1 MNPLP
6 INQPQIEGVSATAQS
21 DDPIPR
27 RILMVA
33 ACPFPANRGTPAR
46 ILRMS
51 EALASRGHEVHVATY
66 HLGASTDEFPMHVHR
81 IARVPTY
88 RKMDPGPSLQKLLVL
103 DPLLAVKVTRLAK
116 QLQPDIIHA
125 HHYEGLLVSLPAK
138 KLFSIPIVFDAHVL
152 LDGELDYYKTG
163 IPTTML
169 GRIARSLDR
178 RLPPIAA
185 HTVAVSDEIRDVMIA
200 QHACEDQM
208 VTVVANGV
216 EAEFFEGN
224 PDRFAK
230 SRSKR
235 LLFTGNLATY
245 QGTGSMLQALAIVC
259 AKYED
264 VSLTIITNSDTTD
277 FMEEAR
283 RIGIDEHIEFV
294 DCSIADLPDMIASAD
309 VALNPRTR
317 CPGVPQKLLNYMAG
331 AAPIVS
337 FEGSAKYIKH
347 NESGL
352 VVEDDNIDEFANGVL
367 CLLHNQPMA
376 RELGRTAQLF
386 ARVNLNWELNAI
398 AVEQVY
404 GKIIDDRARQSA

>member
-1 MNPLP
+1 
-6 INQPQIEGVSATAQS
+6 
-21 DDPIPR
+21 
-27 RILMVA
+27 MVA

-81 IARVPTY
+81 IGRVPTY

-138 KLFSIPIVFDAHVL
+138 KLFSIPVVFDAHVL

-163 IPTTML
+163 IPPTL
-169 GRIARSLDR
+169 LSRISRSLDR
-178 RLPPIAA
+178 HLPPIAT
-185 HTVAVSDEIRDVMIA
+185 HIVAVSDEIRDVMIE
-200 QHACEDQM
+200 QHNCADRQ
-208 VTVVANGV
+208 VSVVANGV
-216 EAEFFEGN
+216 EAKFFEGN
-224 PDRFAK
+224 PDRFPK
-230 SRSKR
+230 SRAKR
-235 LLFTGNLATY
+235 LLFTGNLAAY
-245 QGTGSMLQALAIVC
+245 QGAGSMLQALAIVR
-259 AKYED
+259 AEYKD
-264 VSLTIITNSDTTD
+264 VSLTIVTNSDTTD
-277 FMEEAR
+277 FMDEAR
-283 RIGIDEHIEFV
+283 RIGVDEHIEFF

-337 FEGSAKYIKH
+337 FEGSAKNIKH

-352 VVEDDNIDEFANGVL
+352 LIADDNIDEFANGIL
-367 CLLHNQPMA
+367 RLLHNQTLA
-376 RELGRTAQLF
+376 RELGRAAQLF
-386 ARVNLNWELNAI
+386 ARINFNWELNAI
-398 AVEQVY
+398 AVEQIY
-404 GKIIDDRARQSA
+404 GQIIDDRARQSA